1 MNRNVEVYRK
11 VEDKEYFTITEIE
24 GSVSKSD
31 LFYAIQSR
39 ELVFSFFIPEAL
51 YIAVEP
57 YSEGKVGQIVLVY
70 EGIISLTSD
79 DSIRLIH
86 DKSIQ
91 LTSVKLASRANATVH
106 AIDFPFKQKLPNS
119 FMNSWRPRNLRDLP
133 VSDIEAIVM
142 AREVTDEL
150 KLLSSILDAHC
161 ISQNIPKVI
170 KSNPVSIK
178 LEDAVVRRDHLLH
191 ANLLSEP
198 KVTIS
203 DDIGRSNLSTGN
215 HRSNQFH
222 ELLTE
227 LIRIHPKLSKK
238 QCEKILR
245 QEVELSKDERSYDRK
260 GIILDISD
268 TELLWESSY
277 GNQQTIK
284 LNSLGTILSKVRKK
298 INAS

>member
-1 MNRNVEVYRK
+1 M
-11 VEDKEYFTITEIE
+11 EDKEYFTITEIKS
-24 GSVSKSD
+24 SVSKSD
-31 LFYAIQSR
+31 LFYAVQSR
-39 ELVFSFFIPEAL
+39 ELVFSFFIPEML

-57 YSEGKVGQIVLVY
+57 YSEGKVGQIVLAY

-86 DKSIQ
+86 EKSLQ
-91 LTSVKLASRANATVH
+91 LTSVKLANRANATVH
-106 AIDFPFKQKLPNS
+106 AIDYPFQLKLPNPY
-119 FMNSWRPRNLRDLP
+119 MNSWRPRKLRDMP

-142 AREVTDEL
+142 AKEVIDER
-150 KLLSSILDAHC
+150 KLLSSILKSH
-161 ISQNIPKVI
+161 NIPQDIPQVI
-170 KSNPVSIK
+170 KSNSISIK

>member
-1 MNRNVEVYRK
+1 M
-11 VEDKEYFTITEIE
+11 EDKEYFTITEIE
-24 GSVSKSD
+24 SSVSKSD
-31 LFYAIQSR
+31 LFYAVQSR
-39 ELVFSFFIPEAL
+39 ELVFSFFIPETL

-57 YSEGKVGQIVLVY
+57 YSEGKVGQIVLAY

-86 DKSIQ
+86 EKSLQ

-106 AIDFPFKQKLPNS
+106 AIDYPFQLKLPNPY
-119 FMNSWRPRNLRDLP
+119 MNSWRPRKLRDMP

-142 AREVTDEL
+142 AREVTDER
-150 KLLSSILDAHC
+150 KLLSSILK
-161 ISQNIPKVI
+161 SYNIPQDIPQVI
-170 KSNPVSIK
+170 KSNSISIK
-178 LEDAVVRRDHLLH
+178 LEDAVVRREHLLH

-198 KVTIS
+198 KVTIA
-203 DDIGRSNLSTGN
+203 DDIDRPNLNTGN

-222 ELLTE
+222 ELLAE
-227 LIRIHPKLSKK
+227 LIGTHPKLSKK

>member
-1 MNRNVEVYRK
+1 M
-11 VEDKEYFTITEIE
+11 EDKEYFTITEIE
-24 GSVSKSD
+24 GSVSKSE
-31 LFYAIQSR
+31 LFYAVQSR
-39 ELVFSFFIPEAL
+39 ELVFSFFIPEML

-57 YSEGKVGQIVLVY
+57 YSEGKVGQIVLAY

-86 DKSIQ
+86 EKSLQ
-91 LTSVKLASRANATVH
+91 LTSVNLANRANATVH
-106 AIDFPFKQKLPNS
+106 AIDYPFQLKLPNPY
-119 FMNSWRPRNLRDLP
+119 MNSWRPRKLRDMP

-142 AREVTDEL
+142 ANEVTDER
-150 KLLSSILDAHC
+150 KLLSSILKSH
-161 ISQNIPKVI
+161 NIPQDIPQVI
-170 KSNPVSIK
+170 KSNPISIK

-191 ANLLSEP
+191 ADLLSEP
-198 KVTIS
+198 KVTT
-203 DDIGRSNLSTGN
+203 DYSNLSTGN

-222 ELLTE
+222 ELLAE

-238 QCEKILR
+238 QCEKFLR
-245 QEVELSKDERSYDRK
+245 QEVELSKDERNYDRK
-260 GIILDISD
+260 GVILDISD

>member
-1 MNRNVEVYRK
+1 M
-11 VEDKEYFTITEIE
+11 EDKEYFTITEIE

-31 LFYAIQSR
+31 LFYAVQSR
-39 ELVFSFFIPEAL
+39 ELVFSFFIPETL

-57 YSEGKVGQIVLVY
+57 YSEGKVGQIVLAY

-86 DKSIQ
+86 DKSMQ

-106 AIDFPFKQKLPNS
+106 AIDYPFQQKLPNPY
-119 FMNSWRPRNLRDLP
+119 MNSWRPRKLRDMP

-142 AREVTDEL
+142 AREVTDER
-150 KLLSSILDAHC
+150 KLLGGILKSH
-161 ISQNIPKVI
+161 NIPQDIPQVI
-170 KSNPVSIK
+170 KSNPISIK

-191 ANLLSEP
+191 ADLLSEP
-198 KVTIS
+198 KVTIT
-203 DDIGRSNLSTGN
+203 DDTDYSNLSTGN
-215 HRSNQFH
+215 LRSNQFH
-222 ELLTE
+222 ELLAE

-245 QEVELSKDERSYDRK
+245 QEVELSKDERTYDRK
-260 GIILDISD
+260 GVILDISD

>member
-1 MNRNVEVYRK
+1 M
-11 VEDKEYFTITEIE
+11 EDKEYFTITEIE

-31 LFYAIQSR
+31 LFYAVQSS
-39 ELVFSFFIPEAL
+39 ELVFSFFIPEML

-57 YSEGKVGQIVLVY
+57 YSEGKVGQIVLAY

-86 DKSIQ
+86 EKSLQ
-91 LTSVKLASRANATVH
+91 LTSVKLANRANATVH
-106 AIDFPFKQKLPNS
+106 AIDYPFQLKLPNPY
-119 FMNSWRPRNLRDLP
+119 MNSWRPRKLRDMP

-142 AREVTDEL
+142 AKEVTDER
-150 KLLSSILDAHC
+150 KLLSSILKSH
-161 ISQNIPKVI
+161 NIPQDIPQVI
-170 KSNPVSIK
+170 KSNSISIK

>member
-1 MNRNVEVYRK
+1 M
-11 VEDKEYFTITEIE
+11 EDKEYFTITEIE

-31 LFYAIQSR
+31 LFYAVQSR
-39 ELVFSFFIPEAL
+39 DLVFSFFIPEAL

-57 YSEGKVGQIVLVY
+57 YSEGKVGQVVLAY

-91 LTSVKLASRANATVH
+91 LTSLKLASRANATVH
-106 AIDFPFKQKLPNS
+106 AINFPFQQKLPNS
-119 FMNSWRPRNLRDLP
+119 FMNSWRPRKLRDMP

-142 AREVTDEL
+142 AREVTDER
-150 KLLSSILDAHC
+150 KFLSSVLKSHNIHQD
-161 ISQNIPKVI
+161 IPKII
-170 KSNPVSIK
+170 KSNPVSVK

-198 KVTIS
+198 KVTIA
-203 DDIGRSNLSTGN
+203 DDIDSSNLNTGN

-222 ELLTE
+222 ELLAE

>member
-1 MNRNVEVYRK
+1 MK
-11 VEDKEYFTITEIE
+11 DKEYFTITEVEDSI
-24 GSVSKSD
+24 SKSD
-31 LFYAIQSR
+31 LFYAVQSR
-39 ELVFSFFIPEAL
+39 ELVFSFFIPETL

-57 YSEGKVGQIVLVY
+57 YSEGKVGQIVLAY

-86 DKSIQ
+86 EKSLQ
-91 LTSVKLASRANATVH
+91 LTSVKLANRANATVH
-106 AIDFPFKQKLPNS
+106 AIDYPFQLKLPNS
-119 FMNSWRPRNLRDLP
+119 YMNSWRHRKLRDMP
-133 VSDIEAIVM
+133 ISDIEAIVM
-142 AREVTDEL
+142 AREVTDER
-150 KLLSSILDAHC
+150 KLLSSILKSHNIPQD
-161 ISQNIPKVI
+161 ISQVI
-170 KSNPVSIK
+170 KSNSIPIK

-198 KVTIS
+198 KVTIT
-203 DDIGRSNLSTGN
+203 DDTDYSNLSTGN

-222 ELLTE
+222 ELLAE

-245 QEVELSKDERSYDRK
+245 QEVELSKDERTYDRK
-260 GIILDISD
+260 GVILDISD

-298 INAS
+298 IIAS

>member
-1 MNRNVEVYRK
+1 M
-11 VEDKEYFTITEIE
+11 EDKEYFTITEIE

-31 LFYAIQSR
+31 LFYAVQSR
-39 ELVFSFFIPEAL
+39 ELVFSFFIPETL

-57 YSEGKVGQIVLVY
+57 YSEGKVGQIVLAY

-86 DKSIQ
+86 DKSMQ

-106 AIDFPFKQKLPNS
+106 AIDYPFQQKLPNPY
-119 FMNSWRPRNLRDLP
+119 MNSWRPRKLRDMP

-142 AREVTDEL
+142 AREVTDER
-150 KLLSSILDAHC
+150 KLLGGILKSH
-161 ISQNIPKVI
+161 NIPQDIPQVI
-170 KSNPVSIK
+170 KSNPISIK

-191 ANLLSEP
+191 ADLLSEP
-198 KVTIS
+198 KVTIT
-203 DDIGRSNLSTGN
+203 DDTDYSNLSTGN
-215 HRSNQFH
+215 LRSNQFH
-222 ELLTE
+222 ELLAE

-245 QEVELSKDERSYDRK
+245 QEVELSKDERNYDRK
-260 GIILDISD
+260 GVILDISD